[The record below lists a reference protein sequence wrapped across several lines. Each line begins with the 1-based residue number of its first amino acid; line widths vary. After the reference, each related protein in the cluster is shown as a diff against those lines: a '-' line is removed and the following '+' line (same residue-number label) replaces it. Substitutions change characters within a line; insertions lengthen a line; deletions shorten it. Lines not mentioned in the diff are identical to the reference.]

1 MRKILS
7 LFGVAAALLAFTPGC
22 AHFDR
27 ERAEYHRKKARRDAE
42 HGHFVKAAKE
52 ERKANRAERKAET
65 DPLP

>member
-52 ERKANRAERKAET
+52 ERKAN
-65 DPLP
+65 